1 MDETN
6 QTNENEV
13 IETWDLK
20 TYYEK
25 LKLIISK
32 YMDMSEEDKEIVIIW
47 TLSSFFQKSFNSFP
61 YIFLN
66 AQKSSGKTRLLKLLS
81 HLTNGIYTVNIT
93 EAVLFRKQEPIFI
106 DEIEDIS
113 RKEKAGLRELLN
125 VAYKKGG
132 VVERAEKTERGEIR
146 VKTFPV
152 YRVVGMANITGM
164 EDVLE
169 GRCITVILERSLN
182 PIITRIPELFDLDP
196 DIQEFKKM
204 SEGLK
209 AYTEEIQNF
218 YTIFFFFL
226 QEIINKYIQ
235 EKKEYTIE
243 ELLQLI
249 SGGIDTEEK
258 EDVSKFL
265 VKIWNSQILARDL
278 EVFLPLLIVAWKTFD
293 VDKEN
298 FDRFLEIVKNKVKER
313 EVEDVSKSRD
323 ITFLSFLANKF
334 VKERDADYIK
344 DIAKEFK
351 DYENEEWITP
361 VWVAHALTRLKV
373 VKEKKRTSVGVKVWL
388 DVDKIIMKAKQYG
401 IYEENQT
408 ETEEGRLI
416 EWTNKSDF
424 TN

>member
-1 MDETN
+1 MDEST
-6 QTNENEV
+6 QTNENEI

-20 TYYEK
+20 TYYDK

-32 YMDMSEEDKEIVIIW
+32 YMDMSDEDKEIVVLW

-66 AQKSSGKTRLLKLLS
+66 AQKSSGKTRLLKLLA

-106 DEIEDIS
+106 DEIEDIT

-204 SEGLK
+204 VDGLR

-218 YTIFFFFL
+218 YTIFFSFL

-278 EVFLPLLIVAWKTFD
+278 EVFLPLLIVAWETFD
-293 VDKEN
+293 IEKEN
-298 FDRFLEIVKNKVKER
+298 FDNFLEI
-313 EVEDVSKSRD
+313 
-323 ITFLSFLANKF
+323 
-334 VKERDADYIK
+334 IK
-344 DIAKEFK
+344 
-351 DYENEEWITP
+351 
-361 VWVAHALTRLKV
+361 
-373 VKEKKRTSVGVKVWL
+373 KKG
-388 DVDKIIMKAKQYG
+388 
-401 IYEENQT
+401 
-408 ETEEGRLI
+408 
-416 EWTNKSDF
+416 
-424 TN
+424 